1 MNVENLDINNDISN
15 LEADRTE
22 TAGAGSASKTL
33 TLKAAKG
40 DQLDKL
46 IIRDAT
52 EDEEQ

>member
-1 MNVENLDINNDISN
+1 MIIENLDTNNDISN
-15 LEADRTE
+15 LEVDRTE

-33 TLKAAKG
+33 NMKAAKS

-52 EDEEQ
+52 EDEQQ